1 MDMLRV
7 KLFKE
12 MYNSNLDID
21 FAVDKEVLAIQG
33 ASGAGKS
40 TLLECISGLQIPDR
54 GQISIR
60 GDVVYSSDAAINTKA
75 RHRKIGY
82 VFQNYALFPHM
93 SVKENICFGMKCRG
107 IGDNDYVDYLMKTLK
122 IKHLEKR
129 HPGQISGGEKQ
140 RVALVRALATKPEVL
155 LLDEPFS
162 ALDQDTKD
170 IVYEEF
176 LKLKNTFDMSI
187 ILVTHNQYEAEALGD
202 RILKI

>member
-1 MDMLRV
+1 MLRV

-12 MYNSNLDID
+12 MYNSSLDID
-21 FAVDKEVLAIQG
+21 FSVGKEVLAIQG
-33 ASGAGKS
+33 ASGAGKT

-60 GDVVYSSDAAINTKA
+60 GNLVFSSDATINTKA
-75 RHRKIGY
+75 RHRKVGY

-93 SVKENICFGMKCRG
+93 NVRENIFFGMRCRG
-107 IGDNDYVDYLMKTLK
+107 VESTDYVNHLMKTLK
-122 IKHLEKR
+122 IQHLEKR
-129 HPGQISGGEKQ
+129 YPGQISGGEKQ

-176 LKLKNTFDMSI
+176 LKLKKSFDMSI
-187 ILVTHNQYEAEALGD
+187 ILVTHNSYEAETLGD

>member
-1 MDMLRV
+1 MLRV

-12 MYNSNLDID
+12 MYNSSLDID
-21 FAVDKEVLAIQG
+21 FSVGKEVLAIQG
-33 ASGAGKS
+33 ASGAGKT

-54 GQISIR
+54 GKISIR
-60 GDVVYSSDAAINTKA
+60 GNLVFSSDATINTKA

-93 SVKENICFGMKCRG
+93 NVKDNIFFGMKCRG
-107 IGDNDYVDYLMKTLK
+107 IENTNYVKYLMKTLK
-122 IKHLEKR
+122 IQHLEKR
-129 HPGQISGGEKQ
+129 FPGQISGGEKQ

-162 ALDQDTKD
+162 ALDQDTKN

-176 LKLKNTFDMSI
+176 LKLKKSFDMSI
-187 ILVTHNQYEAEALGD
+187 ILVTHNPYEAETLGD
-202 RILKI
+202 RILRI